1 MTSKEKTILILLAA
15 LNFTH
20 ILDFMIMMPLGNYLM
35 PYFNIS
41 GQKFSVIVAVYPVSA
56 CIASLVASFFVDA
69 FDRKKVLLF
78 GYIGFLVGTILC
90 GFAPSANLLL
100 ASRIVAGLFGGLIGA
115 QVLSIVADTF
125 PYERRAQAMGYLMTA
140 FSLASVFG
148 VPFGL
153 FLATWISWHAPFLLV
168 GGLGIIVVPLLVRY
182 IPPMTQHMQ
191 NKEAIQIP
199 PVQKFL
205 YIFRNNRQVLAL
217 TLAGSIML
225 GHFLIIPFINPFMEF
240 NVGFSQTQTKY
251 IYVVG
256 GLITLISAPFA
267 GKMAD
272 KVGKLKV
279 FTLAAIL
286 SLLPVFLITNMP
298 AIPFYYV
305 LMVTGFWF
313 MVANARNVTA
323 SAMVSGVV
331 APEHR
336 GSFMSINAAIQ
347 QMCTGIAALIAGFII
362 VTDKATQKISHY
374 SWVGYLSLAVIV
386 ACIFLGRRLGEQR
399 Q

>member
-56 CIASLVASFFVDA
+56 CVASLVASFFVDA